1 MSQSISAQV
10 GDLPIQ
16 TDSTHIT
23 VHVVYYEVNNGYNST
38 NTTPLVLTALSIP
51 LTAALLNDLIRT
63 KVADAVNT
71 WLGTSYTFLDVILWK
86 GCAVL

>member
-16 TDSTHIT
+16 TNGTHIT
-23 VHVVYYEVNNGYNST
+23 VHVVYYEVNNGYNGTDTS
-38 NTTPLVLTALSIP
+38 PLILTALSIP
-51 LTAALLNDLIRT
+51 LTASLLNTLIRT

-86 GCAVL
+86 GCTDL